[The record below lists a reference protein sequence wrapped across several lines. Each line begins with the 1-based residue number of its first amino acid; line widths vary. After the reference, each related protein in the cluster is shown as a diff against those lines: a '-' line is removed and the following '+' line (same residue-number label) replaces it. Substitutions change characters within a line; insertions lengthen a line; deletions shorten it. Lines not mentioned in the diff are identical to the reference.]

1 VTEKTMG
8 MKEVGTCRLWQRK
21 QWEWKR

>member
-1 VTEKTMG
+1 VTEKTLG
-8 MKEVGTCRLWQRK
+8 MKEVETCRLWQRK